1 MRAWRDVLATVF
13 VAIGVV
19 VAVVVL
25 LGADVAAVTEVRGAA
40 IVLLVLG
47 IAASIS
53 AVIPGW
59 DELLAGSRMYFGVA
73 SVVGL
78 AALAAG
84 AWAIVANEALG
95 LVAMVVATAA
105 LWAMSTARHVG
116 MLQTNRRLG
125 HV

>member
-1 MRAWRDVLATVF
+1 MRAWRDILATVF

-25 LGADVAAVTEVRGAA
+25 LGADVAVVTEVRGAA
-40 IVLLVLG
+40 IALLVLG
-47 IAASIS
+47 IAASVS

-59 DELLAGSRMYFGVA
+59 DELVAGSRMYFAVA
-73 SVVGL
+73 SVIGL

-84 AWAIVANEALG
+84 AWAVAANEGLG

-116 MLQTNRRLG
+116 TLQTNRRLG